1 MKYKVHVYIH
11 EFNNSKSV
19 KVYEGENFDI
29 VTAFISGY
37 SSAGKYVYVE
47 EC

>member
-1 MKYKVHVYIH
+1 MKYIVFAYIH
-11 EFNNSKSV
+11 EFNTSKSV
-19 KVYEGENFDI
+19 KVYEGKNFDI

-37 SSAGKYVYVE
+37 SSAGKYVKVE